1 MPEFHIT
8 VDGPV
13 GDVGYFN
20 LDAFTR
26 GYIEALFFTE
36 TSPCYTS
43 DEWES
48 DECQEAQRK
57 GQADGNL
64 PGDVGFSDLDAD
76 TLAAIIADCAA
87 FQRVHADDLEK
98 LVSGPYDYDLENA
111 GRDFW
116 YTRNGHGCGFWDR
129 DLGEIGDRLTEACGW
144 SSRNSANPF
153 PEVNEVFYQDGKVYV
168 S

>member
-1 MPEFHIT
+1 MPEFHIV

-13 GDVGYFN
+13 NGVGYFN

-36 TSPCYTS
+36 TSPAFTS

-48 DECQEAQRK
+48 DECQEAQRE

-64 PGDVGFSDLDAD
+64 PGDVGFSDLEPD
-76 TLAAIIADCAA
+76 TLAKIIADCEA
-87 FQRVHADDLEK
+87 FQRVHADLLSAAYEH
-98 LVSGPYDYDLENA
+98 GGYDDERA
-111 GRDFW
+111 GNDFW
-116 YTRNGHGCGFWDR
+116 YTRNGHGTGFWDR
-129 DLGEIGDRLTEACGW
+129 GLGDIGDKLGDVCGW
-144 SSRNSANPF
+144 SSRGMAHPF